1 MPINAGPEYY
11 LAEERYLK
19 AETQAEKIAALE
31 EMIRA
36 LPKHKGT
43 EQMLSQLKRKLAKLK
58 SMDSKKK
65 GSKGKGI
72 EKTGDAQICIIG
84 ETNSGK
90 SSLLKILSG
99 KDVEVSEKKFTTTEP
114 EVAIFNYDGA
124 RIQLIELPSTF
135 GEMHLSFLNTCD
147 LVIALYVDIAEK
159 SKLKEIIKRKRVN
172 DKTIFVRT
180 KSDIEKDKASELAI
194 STKTL
199 KGVDTLKK
207 LIWKKLKLI
216 RIYTK
221 ANNKIESQPVILKE
235 ASTIRN
241 LALEIHKDLF
251 ENFSFARV
259 FDNSKIGCKKVGLK
273 YKLKEG
279 DIVEIHAS

>member
-1 MPINAGPEYY
+1 
-11 LAEERYLK
+11 
-19 AETQAEKIAALE
+19 
-31 EMIRA
+31 MIRA

-65 GSKGKGI
+65 GSKGQGI

-90 SSLLKILSG
+90 SSLLKLLSG
-99 KDVEVSEKKFTTTEP
+99 KGVEVSEKKFTTTEP

-135 GEMHLSFLNTCD
+135 EEMHLSFLNTCD
-147 LVIALYVDIAEK
+147 LVIALYVNITEK
-159 SKLKEIIKRKRVN
+159 SKLKEIIKRKGVN

-180 KSDIEKDKASELAI
+180 KADIEKDTTSELAI
-194 STKTL
+194 STKTG
-199 KGVDTLKK
+199 KGVDTLKR

-216 RIYTK
+216 RVYTK
-221 ANNKIESQPVILKE
+221 ANNKIESQPVILRE
-235 ASTIRN
+235 TSTIKN